1 MMTSATGTNEPMRIM
16 VADDHVLF
24 RDGVRA
30 LVDAMPDAVLVGE
43 ASDGLQAVAA
53 VAEHRPDVVVM
64 DLRMPQLDGV
74 EATRRLVAQGC
85 DTRVLVVSMLED
97 DGSVF
102 AAMRAGARGYV
113 LKGAGHEEL
122 AAAIRA
128 VYRGEAI
135 FGSAIA
141 NRMTRYFATVTPTVP
156 AAFPELPPGRRRSCN
171 CSPKA
176 FRMPRSRDAF
186 RCLRRRCATT

>member
-1 MMTSATGTNEPMRIM
+1 MMTSATGTKEPMRII

-85 DTRVLVVSMLED
+85 ETRVLVVSMLED

-156 AAFPELPPGRRRSCN
+156 PAFPELTPARRRSCN

-176 FRMPRSRDAF
+176 FRMSRSRAAF
-186 RCLRRRCATT
+186 RCLPRRCATT

>member
-1 MMTSATGTNEPMRIM
+1 MMTSATVTNEPMRII

-102 AAMRAGARGYV
+102 AAMRAGARG
-113 LKGAGHEEL
+113 
-122 AAAIRA
+122 
-128 VYRGEAI
+128 
-135 FGSAIA
+135 
-141 NRMTRYFATVTPTVP
+141 
-156 AAFPELPPGRRRSCN
+156 
-171 CSPKA
+171 
-176 FRMPRSRDAF
+176 
-186 RCLRRRCATT
+186 